1 MSQPNTSDKLLLA
14 AIDLMAE
21 KGYHATTTKEIAATA
36 GVNEVTLFRHFG
48 SKQKLL
54 EAAFDRYHYGDE
66 MTKLFREKLVWE
78 LKPDLL
84 LISRTYHTIMARNR
98 KMIMIGIK
106 EAGSIPG
113 VDARAGRHPQKLK
126 ELLSNY
132 FTTMKR
138 QGKLRGDVNPDLQ
151 ALSFMWMN
159 YGAFVTGLSA
169 GGASLGVSLDE
180 FIEESVRTFVRALTP
195 ARIESW

>member
-1 MSQPNTSDKLLLA
+1 MKSDLSTSDKLLSA

-21 KGYHATTTKEIAATA
+21 KGYHATTTKEIAAAA

-66 MTKLFREKLVWE
+66 MMKLFKEKLEGE
-78 LKPDLL
+78 LHPDLL
-84 LISRTYHTIMARNR
+84 LISRTYHTIMTRNR
-98 KMIMIGIK
+98 KMIMIGIR

-113 VDARAGRHPQKLK
+113 VDERASRHPQKLK
-126 ELLSNY
+126 QLLTEY
-132 FTTMKR
+132 FTAM
-138 QGKLRGDVNPDLQ
+138 QQIGKIRKDVNPELQ

-159 YGAFVTGLSA
+159 YGAIVTGMST
-169 GGASLGVSLDE
+169 GGVQPSISMDE
-180 FIEESVRTFVRALTP
+180 FIEESVLTFVRALTP
-195 ARIESW
+195 APA

>member
-1 MSQPNTSDKLLLA
+1 MTSDLSTSDKLLSA

-21 KGYHATTTKEIAATA
+21 KGYHATTTKEIAAAA

-66 MTKLFREKLVWE
+66 MTKLFKEKLEGE
-78 LKPDLL
+78 LHPDLL
-84 LISRTYHTIMARNR
+84 LISRTYHTIMTRNR
-98 KMIMIGIK
+98 KMIMIGIR

-113 VDARAGRHPQKLK
+113 VDEQASRHPQKLK
-126 ELLSNY
+126 QLLTEY
-132 FTTMKR
+132 FTAM
-138 QGKLRGDVNPDLQ
+138 QQVGKIREDVNPELQ

-159 YGAFVTGLSA
+159 YGAFVTGMST
-169 GGASLGVSLDE
+169 GGVQPGISMDE
-180 FIEESVRTFVRALTP
+180 FIEESVLTFVRALTP
-195 ARIESW
+195 APA

>member
-1 MSQPNTSDKLLLA
+1 MTSDLSTSDKLLSA

-21 KGYHATTTKEIAATA
+21 KGYHATTTKEIAAAA

-66 MTKLFREKLVWE
+66 MTKLFKEKLEGE
-78 LKPDLL
+78 LHPDLL
-84 LISRTYHTIMARNR
+84 LISRTYHTIMTRNR
-98 KMIMIGIK
+98 KMIMIGIR

-113 VDARAGRHPQKLK
+113 VDEQASRHPQKLK
-126 ELLSNY
+126 QLLTEY
-132 FTTMKR
+132 FTAM
-138 QGKLRGDVNPDLQ
+138 QQIGKIREDVNPELQ

-159 YGAFVTGLSA
+159 YGAFVTGMST
-169 GGASLGVSLDE
+169 GGVQPGISMDE
-180 FIEESVRTFVRALTP
+180 FIEESVLTFVRALTP
-195 ARIESW
+195 APA